1 MGSKALPSF
10 VNCTDLTGLTMTT
23 KNPVN
28 SVHDEQFDADKKA
41 SESTGE
47 ELTETTTQEQPAAQ
61 IEVENE
67 PVLSENV
74 EPVTEEP
81 VEEPVTE
88 EPVTEEPVDEL
99 SASET
104 PEEDDSP
111 ETGDCRVAGRG
122 DD

>member
-1 MGSKALPSF
+1 MGSKALPSI
-10 VNCTDLTGLTMTT
+10 VNCTDLTGLKMTT

-47 ELTETTTQEQPAAQ
+47 EITETTTQEQPAEH

-67 PVLSENV
+67 PVVSENA

-81 VEEPVTE
+81 VEELAPAE
-88 EPVTEEPVDEL
+88 EIPAVRRN
-99 SASET
+99 S
-104 PEEDDSP
+104 
-111 ETGDCRVAGRG
+111 GRNSG
-122 DD
+122 C